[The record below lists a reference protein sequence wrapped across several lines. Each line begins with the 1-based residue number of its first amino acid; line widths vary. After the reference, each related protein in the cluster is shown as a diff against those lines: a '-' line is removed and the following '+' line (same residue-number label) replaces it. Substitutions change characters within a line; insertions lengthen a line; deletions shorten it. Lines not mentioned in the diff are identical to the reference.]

1 MKKLLTICALIFTSS
16 SFAMDISPLLTT
28 EAISPAVISSDYI
41 SHEYNPISSLI
52 KG

>member
-1 MKKLLTICALIFTSS
+1 MYKLLLICALMYTSS
-16 SFAMDISPLLTT
+16 SYAMDISPLLTT

-41 SHEYNPISSLI
+41 SNEYNPITALI